1 MNKILL
7 STLLATTVMFSS
19 IANAS
24 ENVIESSLPKVE
36 QTEPIQ
42 PLKKFDK
49 NFHKEMA
56 KKMAKDLNLTKEQQ
70 EKAEK
75 IRLDGRK
82 KIKPLMKKMLKLR
95 KEIDNE
101 RKENME
107 EFMKIL
113 TPEQKD
119 KFEKMHDEAVSKF
132 KKMIEKKVSER
143 KKHKKASK
151 SDM

>member
-1 MNKILL
+1 MSKILL

-19 IANAS
+19 ALKAS
-24 ENVIESSLPKVE
+24 ETDMTPPVHQE
-36 QTEPIQ
+36 QTVMEKHH
-42 PLKKFDK
+42 KKFDK

-56 KKMAKDLNLTKEQQ
+56 KKMAQDLGLTQEQQ

-75 IRLDGRK
+75 IRLEGRK
-82 KIKPLMKKMLKLR
+82 KIKPLMKEMLKLR
-95 KEIDNE
+95 EKIDNE

-119 KFEKMHDEAVSKF
+119 KFEKMHNEAVSKF

-143 KKHKKASK
+143 KKHKNVSN

>member
-1 MNKILL
+1 M
-7 STLLATTVMFSS
+7 
-19 IANAS
+19 
-24 ENVIESSLPKVE
+24 
-36 QTEPIQ
+36 Q
-42 PLKKFDK
+42 
-49 NFHKEMA
+49 KE
-56 KKMAKDLNLTKEQQ
+56 KLT
-70 EKAEK
+70 AEK